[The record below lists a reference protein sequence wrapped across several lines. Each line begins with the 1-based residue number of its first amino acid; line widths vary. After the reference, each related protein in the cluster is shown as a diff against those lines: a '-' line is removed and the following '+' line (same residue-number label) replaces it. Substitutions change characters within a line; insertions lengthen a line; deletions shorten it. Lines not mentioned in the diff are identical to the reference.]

1 MRLSQDEFEV
11 NRDKIDLTNVKI
23 LREKKGYSQVK
34 LGQLVGVT
42 NSTIQGFEQT
52 KKDDNGKD
60 TNIPVRIPSLPVAY
74 RLAEVL
80 SCSIDYLV
88 GRSNELEAYYSLSQT
103 DKNAVINLINELAK
117 NNK

>member
-1 MRLSQDEFEV
+1 MRLFQDEFEV
-11 NRDKIDLTNVKI
+11 NRDKIDLTNVKV

-52 KKDDNGKD
+52 KKDENGKD
-60 TNIPVRIPSLPVAY
+60 TNIPVRVPSLPVAY

-80 SCSIDYLV
+80 GCSIDYLV
-88 GRSNELEAYYSLSQT
+88 GRSNELEAYYSLSES
-103 DKNAVINLINELAK
+103 DKNEVIKLINELVK
-117 NNK
+117 KSK